1 MKAILDTHAFLWWV
15 LDNPK
20 LSGIARDFIVDPD
33 NTIYLSAVSGWE
45 MAIKCSIGKLTLP
58 DQPDSFVRQQLEI
71 NNFSPLPIQMN
82 HGLYVHEL
90 PEIHKDPFDRL
101 LIAQSIIEN
110 LLLISTDSVLKKY
123 HVSLLW

>member
-20 LSGIARDFIVDPD
+20 LSGTARDFIIDPD
-33 NTIYLSAVSGWE
+33 NTIYLSAASGWE
-45 MAIKCSIGKLTLP
+45 MAIKWSIGKLTLP
-58 DQPDSFVRQQLEI
+58 DQPDFFVRQQLEI

-101 LIAQSIIEN
+101 LVAQSIIEN
-110 LLLISTDSVLKKY
+110 LLLISTDSVFKKY
-123 HVSLLW
+123 PVSLLW

>member
-20 LSGIARDFIVDPD
+20 LSGTARNFIIDPD
-33 NTIYLSAVSGWE
+33 NTIYLSAVSAWE
-45 MAIKCSIGKLTLP
+45 MAIKWSLGKLTLP

-71 NNFSPLPIQMN
+71 NNFSPLPIQIN
-82 HGLYVHEL
+82 HGLYIHEL

-101 LIAQSIIEN
+101 LVAQSIIEN

-123 HVSLLW
+123 PVSLLW

>member
-20 LSGIARDFIVDPD
+20 LSGTARNFIIDPN

-45 MAIKCSIGKLTLP
+45 MAIKWSMGKLTLP
-58 DQPDSFVRQQLEI
+58 DQPYSFVRQQLEI

-110 LLLISTDSVLKKY
+110 LLLISTDAVLKKY
-123 HVSLLW
+123 PVSLLW